1 MTGDVANGSAL
12 DLRPAK
18 GTLVRDRAEAPVV
31 KPTVTI
37 RITSGIGQG
46 PNTLSAFDAALRAA
60 GIANFNLLRL
70 SSVIP
75 TGAVLERPA
84 PSEVHPAG
92 GWGDR
97 LYVVLAEMRVAESG
111 DAWAGIGWVQDE
123 ATGRGLFVEHEG
135 HSQTEVEGEIRASL
149 ASLCAGRPQSFGPPQ
164 MEIVGTPH
172 LGQPT
177 CALVA
182 AVYES
187 EPWRG
192 ETLIDLR

>member
-1 MTGDVANGSAL
+1 MSAQQAVTTETGSSTRTRRARVVS
-12 DLRPAK
+12 PAAV
-18 GTLVRDRAEAPVV
+18 TSTVV
-31 KPTVTI
+31 I
-37 RITSGIGQG
+37 RITSGVGSG
-46 PNTLSAFDAALRAA
+46 PNTLAAFDGALRAA

-75 TGAVLERPA
+75 TGAVLERPTGA
-84 PSEVHPAG
+84 SPSPAG

-97 LYVVLAEMRVAESG
+97 LYVVLAELRITDPSHE
-111 DAWAGIGWVQDE
+111 AWAGIGWVQDDE
-123 ATGRGLFVEHEG
+123 SGRGLFVEHEG
-135 HSQTEVEGEIRASL
+135 YNRAEVERDIEASL
-149 ASLCAGRPQSFGPPQ
+149 ASLCAGRSQSFGPPQ
-164 MEIVGTPH
+164 MHVVGTPH

-192 ETLIDLR
+192 VPDIDLR